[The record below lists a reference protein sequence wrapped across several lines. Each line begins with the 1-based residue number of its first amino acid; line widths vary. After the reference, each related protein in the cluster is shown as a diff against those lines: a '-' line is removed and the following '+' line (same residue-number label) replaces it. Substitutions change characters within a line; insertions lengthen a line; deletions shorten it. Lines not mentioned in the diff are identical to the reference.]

1 MRASLQATLVLAIS
15 EKGELEA
22 KLANAVRAELAAT
35 ADAVAVQAAKEAC
48 EAEASRMRLEKE

>member
-35 ADAVAVQAAKEAC
+35 ADAVC
-48 EAEASRMRLEKE
+48 LSRQGGLRGRG